1 MKSREEIIEEII
13 NLTCDYRYIG
23 CDTGKYVCILKENE
37 KEDIYCNIGQCEKYR
52 IAEEVLDLITIE
64 LEEKDNA
71 HNNN

>member
-23 CDTGKYVCILKENE
+23 WDTGKYVCVLKNNAE
-37 KEDIYCNIGQCEKYR
+37 EDIYCNIGQCEKYR

-64 LEEKDNA
+64 LEENNA